1 MEDLKIVVDG
11 KEYNVKVEELDN
23 KLRVHFDGEVFEVE
37 TKSAIQEQLTEEIR
51 EKEVEGGKSIIRAPL
66 PGIVF
71 SVDVK
76 LNEKVKKGEK
86 LFTLMAMKMENEIV
100 SPIIGTVKEIR
111 VKKNESVNKGDI
123 LAVIEQII

>member
-1 MEDLKIVVDG
+1 MEDLKILVDG

-51 EKEVEGGKSIIRAPL
+51 EKEVKGGKSIIRAPL

-71 SVDVK
+71 AMIMLGLVV
-76 LNEKVKKGEK
+76 
-86 LFTLMAMKMENEIV
+86 LFLFLTTV
-100 SPIIGTVKEIR
+100 SMVATTSCMLLPSI
-111 VKKNESVNKGDI
+111 S
-123 LAVIEQII
+123 